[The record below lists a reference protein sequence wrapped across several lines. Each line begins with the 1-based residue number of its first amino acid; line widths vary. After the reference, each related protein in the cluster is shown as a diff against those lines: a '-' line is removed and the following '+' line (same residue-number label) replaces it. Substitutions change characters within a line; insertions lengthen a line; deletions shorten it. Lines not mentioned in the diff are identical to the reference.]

1 MGKFTLSYY
10 VSLRSEFPDEISI
23 TISALKG
30 CSVRTLPQVSCR
42 REHVLFTL
50 FVFCVY
56 WCQTHVFAYIGV
68 KHMFLFL
75 FVLCTLCCHCLWIVL
90 LLPLRCSLT
99 CVVFATHK
107 PQENMF
113 ENVVPCWGSFIF
125 RMPV

>member
-23 TISALKG
+23 TISALRG

-56 WCQTHVFAYIGV
+56 WCQTHVFV
-68 KHMFLFL
+68 
-75 FVLCTLCCHCLWIVL
+75 FVRIVYTM
-90 LLPLRCSLT
+90 LPLSLDCPFIT
-99 CVVFATHK
+99 PSVFSNVCGFCHAQATGK
-107 PQENMF
+107 Y
-113 ENVVPCWGSFIF
+113 V
-125 RMPV
+125 